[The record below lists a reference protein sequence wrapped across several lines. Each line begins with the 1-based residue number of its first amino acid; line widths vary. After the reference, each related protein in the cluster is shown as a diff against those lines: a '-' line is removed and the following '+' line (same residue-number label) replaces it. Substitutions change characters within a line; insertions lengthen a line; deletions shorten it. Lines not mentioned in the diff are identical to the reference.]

1 MKLTRIIQISYK
13 ELCDTLKYLWN
24 DNYNYGLDAPVTSL
38 HPVNRENQFN
48 NTIQN
53 VWFHTQNYMPM
64 VWLHI
69 RL

>member
-48 NTIQN
+48 NTIQKCLVSYTKLYAN
-53 VWFHTQNYMPM
+53 GMASH
-64 VWLHI
+64 
-69 RL
+69 